1 MRVFQ
6 TRGKRPA
13 PRSGA
18 SNSPNRV
25 APSPPSPA
33 KGSKGKGRAPRLKES
48 DDGET
53 ASEEDFKEDLEP
65 EVKPKPRGRLRKDVL
80 KEAAKRMKRS

>member
-33 KGSKGKGRAPRLKES
+33 KGSKGKGRAPRLEES

-53 ASEEDFKEDLEP
+53 ASEEDFEEDLEP
-65 EVKPKPRGRLRKDVL
+65 KVKPKPRGRLRKDVL
-80 KEAAKRMKRS
+80 KEAAKRMKQS